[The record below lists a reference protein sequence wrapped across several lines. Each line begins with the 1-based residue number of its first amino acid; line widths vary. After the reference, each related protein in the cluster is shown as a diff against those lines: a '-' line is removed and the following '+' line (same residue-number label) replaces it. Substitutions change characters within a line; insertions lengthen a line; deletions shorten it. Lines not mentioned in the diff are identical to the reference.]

1 MLQQNPTGG
10 RRPSPHGDEIAV
22 VARLQTGRMATVL
35 DPGVIELIA
44 PEGDLT
50 ARFATHAGMV
60 GCSLRHRGEELL
72 GLGGGLDAYVHQG
85 AVFGIPLLYPWA
97 NRLGGWHYE
106 ACGRR
111 VELDR
116 GSPLLHGDEHCLP
129 IHGALAGASSWRVV
143 DRGDSWLT
151 AALDFGAHPEL
162 LAVFPYPHV
171 LELAIRMS
179 GDTLTVDTTV
189 TAHGAPVPLSFGFHP
204 YLAPPGAERQD
215 WWIELPARTAI
226 ELDGHGLPTGRATE
240 RGAAAFALGTR
251 TYDDLFAVAP
261 DARFSVT
268 AGARRATVE
277 MTAGFPY
284 AQVFAP
290 PDQAV
295 ICFEPMTAP
304 VDALRSHEGLRSVP
318 AGGSASAT
326 FALRVEDISLDA
338 SRPAHPPARR

>member
-1 MLQQNPTGG
+1 
-10 RRPSPHGDEIAV
+10 
-22 VARLQTGRMATVL
+22 MATVL
-35 DPGVIELIA
+35 DPRVVELIA

-72 GLGGGLDAYVHQG
+72 GLGGGLDAYIHQG

-97 NRLGGWHYE
+97 NRLGGWAYE
-106 ACGRR
+106 ACGRS

-129 IHGALAGASSWRVV
+129 IHGALAAASSWRLI
-143 DRGDSWLT
+143 DRGGSWLR
-151 AALDFGAHPEL
+151 AELDFGAHPEL

-171 LELAIRMS
+171 LELAIRLA

-189 TAHGAPVPLSFGFHP
+189 TARDSAVPLSFGFHP
-204 YLAPPGAERQD
+204 YLAPPRAARGD
-215 WWIELPARTAI
+215 WWVELPARTALA
-226 ELDGHGLPTGRATE
+226 LDGRGLPTGGATE
-240 RGAAAFALGTR
+240 LAAATFALGTR

-261 DARFSVT
+261 GSRFSV
-268 AGARRATVE
+268 AASGRRATVE
-277 MTAGFPY
+277 MTAGYRY

-304 VDALRSHEGLRSVP
+304 VDALRSHDGLRSVP
-318 AGGSASAT
+318 AGGKARAT
-326 FALRVEDISLDA
+326 FTLRVET
-338 SRPAHPPARR
+338 R

>member
-1 MLQQNPTGG
+1 
-10 RRPSPHGDEIAV
+10 
-22 VARLQTGRMATVL
+22 MATVL

-44 PEGDLT
+44 PEGGLT

-72 GLGGGLDAYVHQG
+72 GLGGGLDAYVHEG
-85 AVFGIPLLYPWA
+85 KVFGIPVLYPWA
-97 NRLGGWHYE
+97 NRLGGWAYE

-116 GSPLLHGDEHCLP
+116 ESPLLHGDEHCLP

-171 LELAIRMS
+171 LELAIRLT
-179 GDTLTVDTTV
+179 DRTLTIDTTV
-189 TAHGAPVPLSFGFHP
+189 AADDAPVPLSFGFHP
-204 YLAPPGAERQD
+204 YLAPPGDRAA
-215 WWIELPARTAI
+215 WWVELPARTALA
-226 ELDGHGLPTGRATE
+226 LDDRNLPTGEATDL
-240 RGAAAFALGTR
+240 AAEAFALAAR

-261 DARFSVT
+261 GAQFSVT
-268 AGARRATVE
+268 AAGRRATVE
-277 MTAGFPY
+277 MTAGYPY

-304 VDALRSHEGLRSVP
+304 VDALRSHVGLRSVP
-318 AGGSASAT
+318 ADGTVTAT
-326 FALRVEDISLDA
+326 FSVRVESPPAL
-338 SRPAHPPARR
+338 RPAHR